1 MARIRSPERSRS
13 KAVALEEISRAIEQ
27 FQELLAQVEDFGR
40 EGFPYGDAARN
51 RTELRLRD
59 CVRRAFGD
67 KSPEFQA
74 HRNYKLL
81 VGNVQET
88 KQSLSSIKT
97 LIATLEDKKLEL
109 QGLKPTPPPE
119 APAPAPMP
127 APAPTRP
134 PQIMKLVPPT
144 TPTAQVTITPAAPVV
159 PPPVTVSVALT
170 TNLDMAGSSQA
181 TSPPVQSSPTP
192 PALTKASAPQP
203 ARPSPPAPAM
213 KQAVEVQQAEPPQ
226 PPASDPS
233 PKEAPVIHKAPESPP
248 AKMSDSHVTQAT
260 AKTEVPSAPATQPAQ
275 SIQSTS
281 KPTPVSFLSGQD
293 TQEFV
298 KHLCNRFHAV
308 TRQLRLRKEYRATLD
323 VEDELDVQ
331 DLIHAML
338 RFQFDDVEMDEWIPD
353 YAEGTPRKTF
363 LIDHG
368 RLAIVAKKTRPGL
381 TTKDLANQVKTD
393 AARYSVRNRCAILL
407 CFIYDPEGR
416 IGNPRGLEADL
427 TSVSD
432 QFTVDVLV
440 TPK

>member
-1 MARIRSPERSRS
+1 
-13 KAVALEEISRAIEQ
+13 
-27 FQELLAQVEDFGR
+27 
-40 EGFPYGDAARN
+40 
-51 RTELRLRD
+51 
-59 CVRRAFGD
+59 
-67 KSPEFQA
+67 
-74 HRNYKLL
+74 
-81 VGNVQET
+81 
-88 KQSLSSIKT
+88 
-97 LIATLEDKKLEL
+97 
-109 QGLKPTPPPE
+109 
-119 APAPAPMP
+119 
-127 APAPTRP
+127 
-134 PQIMKLVPPT
+134 
-144 TPTAQVTITPAAPVV
+144 
-159 PPPVTVSVALT
+159 
-170 TNLDMAGSSQA
+170 
-181 TSPPVQSSPTP
+181 
-192 PALTKASAPQP
+192 
-203 ARPSPPAPAM
+203 M
-213 KQAVEVQQAEPPQ
+213 KQAVEVQQAPPPQ
-226 PPASDPS
+226 PPVPDPI
-233 PKEAPVIHKAPESPP
+233 PKEAPVIHKAPVSPP
-248 AKMSDSHVTQAT
+248 ADVSDPHVTPA
-260 AKTEVPSAPATQPAQ
+260 APKTEVPSAPAPQPAQ
-275 SIQSTS
+275 PIEPTS

-338 RFQFDDVEMDEWIPD
+338 RFQFDDVETDEWTPE

-363 LIDHG
+363 LINHG

-381 TTKDLANQVKTD
+381 TAKDLANQVKID